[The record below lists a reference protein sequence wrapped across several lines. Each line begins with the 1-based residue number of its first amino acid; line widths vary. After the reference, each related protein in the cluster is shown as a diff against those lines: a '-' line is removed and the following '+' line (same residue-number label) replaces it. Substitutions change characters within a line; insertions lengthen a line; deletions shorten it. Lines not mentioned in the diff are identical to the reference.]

1 MWHIAKRRKVP
12 AQFFTKPSF
21 DTRQYLHAMLDD
33 VWCPF
38 AIGEDAHEEIK
49 LQLLVRCLDETHHSF
64 VFKTRSHAAIA
75 LGTAFQCRFM
85 HGVRVSDTELRGV
98 CGLRYKVWVKMSQS
112 KMSQRQCEKTSH
124 LTRTTDKTLLEML
137 ERTVLNHERMSDVIC
152 VDAINMDRIANTE
165 VYYDF
170 FVFGRRNLDFSRL
183 SFLSLYPS
191 DLNADL
197 NEHSFAL
204 PFANVDD
211 FVQKCKLQAHKQQDW
226 LQSHKERMEQTA
238 IIDAKAE
245 QWRVLAFECVCKKHH
260 KFKTAL
266 CLTKSARLIDNKGAR
281 LSALETVRHELSK

>member
-38 AIGEDAHEEIK
+38 AIGEDGHKQIK
-49 LQLLVRCLDETHHSF
+49 LQLFVRCFDKTHSF
-64 VFKTRSHAAIA
+64 VFATRSHAAIA
-75 LGTAFQCRFM
+75 LGTAFQWRFM
-85 HGVRVSDTELRGV
+85 HGVRVSDTELGGV
-98 CGLRYKVWVKMSQS
+98 CGLHYKVWVKTPQTP
-112 KMSQRQCEKTSH
+112 CEETSH
-124 LTRTTDKTLLEML
+124 LTRTTDKTLLQML
-137 ERTVLNHERMSDVIC
+137 ARTVLNFETMSDVIC

-183 SFLSLYPS
+183 SFLSLYPAS
-191 DLNADL
+191 IADSK
-197 NEHSFAL
+197 EQFAL

-211 FVQKCKLQAHKQQDW
+211 FVQKCELQAHKQQDW
-226 LQSHKERMEQTA
+226 LQSHAEQTA
-238 IIDAKAE
+238 IIDAQAE
-245 QWRVLAFECVCKKHH
+245 QWKFLAFECVCKKHK

-266 CLTKSARLIDNKGAR
+266 CLTKCARLIDNKGTR
-281 LSALETVRHELSK
+281 LSALETVRHVLSK